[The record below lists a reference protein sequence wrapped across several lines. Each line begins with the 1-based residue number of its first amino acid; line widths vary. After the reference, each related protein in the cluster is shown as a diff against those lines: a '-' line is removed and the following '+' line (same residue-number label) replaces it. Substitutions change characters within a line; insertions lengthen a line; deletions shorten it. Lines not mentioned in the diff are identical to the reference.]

1 MTTTILLIL
10 NLAVYFSI
18 VGIVTAEEVIRRKVV
33 RNKGLS
39 NKQKKDIE
47 AIEGYDKAKQQNK
60 NKAML
65 KNQKK
70 LNSRK
75 FRYKLAKHILKA
87 AKKKRFVFN
96 RHYTISDLTTKDSRK
111 VKDLRKISL
120 YEAYANYFELKS
132 ELKEGGKSKKYSKK
146 ATQYKEKAQEISSKY
161 PKEQKNIGFYERA
174 IELPDGET
182 HIDHRTQINCHSQV
196 GMDKFKGYVQENY
209 SEPKHHRPT
218 IVEMNFNGVNKTSV
232 ASPSEECLEYG
243 KIMLMKEALE
253 LASSSDYAASVFP
266 IRVMQADTKA
276 GKTNEGR
283 IKAVEIARYEDASQ
297 LEMAINDA
305 QMAFYNKYLKNKETE
320 TTQDM

>member
-1 MTTTILLIL
+1 MTTTILLLL
-10 NLAVYFSI
+10 NIAVYFSI
-18 VGIVTAEEVIRRKVV
+18 VGIVTAEEVIRRKAI

-39 NKQKKDIE
+39 SKQKRDIE
-47 AIEGYDKAKQQNK
+47 AIEGYEMSKQK
-60 NKAML
+60 TLSKGML

-75 FRYKLAKHILKA
+75 FRYNLAKHVLKA
-87 AKKKRFVFN
+87 AKKKRFIFN
-96 RHYTISDLTTKDSRK
+96 RHYTIDDLTTKNRRK
-111 VKDLRKISL
+111 VKDLRKITL
-120 YEAYANYFELKS
+120 NEAYAEYFELKS
-132 ELKEGGKSKKYSKK
+132 ELASGSKAQKYSKK
-146 ATQYKEKAQEISSKY
+146 AATARAKAQSISSRY
-161 PKEQKNIGFYERA
+161 PREQKNIGSYERT
-174 IELPDGET
+174 ISLPDGET
-182 HIDHRTQINCHSQV
+182 HVDHRTQINCHSQV
-196 GMDKFKGYVQENY
+196 GMERFKGYVQENY
-209 SEPKHHRPT
+209 VEPKHHRPT
-218 IVEMNFNGVNKTSV
+218 IVEMSFNGINKTSV

>member
-1 MTTTILLIL
+1 MTTTILLLL

-18 VGIVTAEEVIRRKVV
+18 VGIVTAEEVIRRKAI

-39 NKQKKDIE
+39 SKQKRDIE
-47 AIEGYDKAKQQNK
+47 AIEGYEKSKQK
-60 NKAML
+60 TLSKGML

-75 FRYKLAKHILKA
+75 FRYNLAKHVLKA
-87 AKKKRFVFN
+87 AKKKRFIFN
-96 RHYTISDLTTKDSRK
+96 RHYTIDDLTTKNRRK
-111 VKDLRKISL
+111 VKDLRKITL
-120 YEAYANYFELKS
+120 NEAYAEYFELKS
-132 ELKEGGKSKKYSKK
+132 ELASGGKAQKYSKK
-146 ATQYKEKAQEISSKY
+146 AATARAKAQSLSSRY
-161 PKEQKNIGFYERA
+161 PREQKNIGSYERT
-174 IELPDGET
+174 ISLPDGET
-182 HIDHRTQINCHSQV
+182 HVDHRTQINCHSQV
-196 GMDKFKGYVQENY
+196 GMERFKGYVQENY
-209 SEPKHHRPT
+209 VEPKHHRPT
-218 IVEMNFNGVNKTSV
+218 IVEMSFNGINKTSV

>member
-47 AIEGYDKAKQQNK
+47 TIEGYDKAKQQNK

-111 VKDLRKISL
+111 VKDRRKI
-120 YEAYANYFELKS
+120 LK
-132 ELKEGGKSKKYSKK
+132 
-146 ATQYKEKAQEISSKY
+146 Q
-161 PKEQKNIGFYERA
+161 
-174 IELPDGET
+174 
-182 HIDHRTQINCHSQV
+182 
-196 GMDKFKGYVQENY
+196 
-209 SEPKHHRPT
+209 
-218 IVEMNFNGVNKTSV
+218 
-232 ASPSEECLEYG
+232 
-243 KIMLMKEALE
+243 
-253 LASSSDYAASVFP
+253 
-266 IRVMQADTKA
+266 
-276 GKTNEGR
+276 
-283 IKAVEIARYEDASQ
+283 
-297 LEMAINDA
+297 
-305 QMAFYNKYLKNKETE
+305 
-320 TTQDM
+320 